1 MSVTQVTKKVFIAKK
16 SLAEKAKQKQKFC
29 PITTTTTTTTID
41 VFVQSIGT
49 NMAIGVKSVKSFCD
63 VRKYVLQKQAMIVKL
78 KSKNKIKSYHL
89 IL

>member
-1 MSVTQVTKKVFIAKK
+1 M
-16 SLAEKAKQKQKFC
+16 QKQMKFC
-29 PITTTTTTTTID
+29 PVITTTTID

-78 KSKNKIKSYHL
+78 ENKNQNQIILPNFVNKNFQQNL
-89 IL
+89 I